1 MLLGHKA
8 ELALGP
14 RPAGDDEGAQTLS
27 PKQVAHLLGVRY
39 ETIHAW
45 IRKGRLPAIKD
56 AHGYRILF
64 DSVQA
69 LVEERSAAS
78 EARQREFH
86 DRLDLLAA
94 CWRAPREVNQ
104 QR

>member
-1 MLLGHKA
+1 VA
-8 ELALGP
+8 VEQRSPFSFAP
-14 RPAGDDEGAQTLS
+14 PPAGPDEGAQTLS
-27 PKQVAHLLGVRY
+27 PKQVAHLIGVRY
-39 ETIHAW
+39 ETVHAW
-45 IRKGRLPAIKD
+45 IRKGRLPALKD
-56 AHGYRILF
+56 AHGYRIPL

-69 LVEERSAAS
+69 LVEERSAAA

-94 CWRAPREVNQ
+94 CWRPPRNVEQ